1 MEERLSKLQAKLE
14 ADPSLAEKL
23 LSLETAEEVQGFL
36 RGLELEFSLEEIN
49 MLRDGIVKVVEKGN
63 IGTNGELS
71 DEDLEDVAGGVVV
84 AAVISIV
91 SLIIGVTSGAG
102 HIVHDATRGRW

>member
-1 MEERLSKLQAKLE
+1 MYMEERLSKLQAKLE

-49 MLRDGIVKVVEKGN
+49 MLRDGIVKVEKETLVPTASFPMR
-63 IGTNGELS
+63 I
-71 DEDLEDVAGGVVV
+71 
-84 AAVISIV
+84 
-91 SLIIGVTSGAG
+91 
-102 HIVHDATRGRW
+102 WKM